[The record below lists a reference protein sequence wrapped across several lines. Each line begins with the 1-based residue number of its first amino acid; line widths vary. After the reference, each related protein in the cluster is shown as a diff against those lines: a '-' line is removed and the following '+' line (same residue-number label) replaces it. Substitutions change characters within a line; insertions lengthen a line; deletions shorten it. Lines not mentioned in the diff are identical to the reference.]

1 MPPLRPAHLAAG
13 KGYICSSCT
22 TKLQYPRLFPAFTRS
37 LSSTSRKAA
46 KRNGKPTVLPR
57 LNNEA
62 AEKVEFK
69 YYEQDESG
77 QRQPVDTEREE
88 RVAERLD
95 IAQEA
100 IEKELKRIGTTEG
113 FKGDAEGSFEEKL
126 QLFDEISKD
135 LEGEPRKEV
144 EGEEEDVEFDEK
156 NVLGGLSADEHKL
169 FEKMMAAFERRAKAA
184 ESDRVLDGEDEVD
197 ILEGLNEEERKIFH
211 TMRQSMEEVTSNE
224 LFNDEE
230 LQELSSGKLKIPL
243 PTKPTIDDELKQLQ
257 EKVPAEELAQIPE
270 PHDPSVKPQSS
281 RKRRNIKSKPELL
294 EPTHTLS
301 DSDVIIPRS
310 GLPRE
315 GQAYISRLNEALE
328 KAMDHTGKHRKELW
342 RWYSLSRKTLATRY
356 GQVPAATWNL
366 LWEEFS
372 VESLDNPD
380 RMAHIR
386 TLAADMEAANMP
398 LKAEQNLLFVE
409 ALFVDNHQAQ
419 ALARWESAR
428 PSLTLVPSTSASYW
442 ALGVRMLAGAK
453 QPAKSQEAADMLLN
467 NLSASSEARAL
478 IPLIRAWTEFDDK
491 AAIQIAWAI
500 YVRFKFW
507 MGDKMEMDDYD
518 KVSAIFLDAGHADLA
533 LAVFRDMMLTGDPQ
547 SKQYDSITLHQRLT
561 GIKTQNLKS
570 FVLAP
575 SETTWRSSEHL
586 SLLPAKF
593 RNKYFFG
600 SWIKKLVGES
610 EIDYAAAVI
619 ELMSTKS
626 IRPSA
631 TFLNGIIG
639 AWFRSGTKENI
650 EKGETM
656 AWKMIAA
663 RLEFVRQRSASQSFK
678 FEGLIRAEMTEGKD
692 AFDRPSSY
700 KVAAQATLE
709 TFTVLIEHYAA
720 HQQNN
725 RVQEL
730 LTTLRSSQI
739 KPTTPFV
746 NSLLELGTAIHNRPW
761 VWSIYERFCR
771 EEGVVATQYTFAVLW
786 KNMKDHVDPVVNR
799 NRAGFP
805 SPRILF
811 SEMAKSS
818 TWEMSSTGTGGEVLA
833 RDLYDQIVLC
843 FGLSDDQVGTAVAL
857 RAMQRSFGVM
867 PNEATVRSVVL
878 QLAKVAVTNVKGYR
892 TRRLNLNKDTQRRIN
907 DIGVVMKGLKE
918 ARVKELE
925 ERGVDVE
932 GMTGEEQ
939 SEESLKL
946 LISLLRY
953 TVERRMLADQNLRA
967 QAGVGG
973 VDYLARQ
980 TAQEMGVD
988 GRLPWAE

>member
-1 MPPLRPAHLAAG
+1 M
-13 KGYICSSCT
+13 
-22 TKLQYPRLFPAFTRS
+22 
-37 LSSTSRKAA
+37 
-46 KRNGKPTVLPR
+46 LPR
-57 LNNEA
+57 FNSEA

-95 IAQEA
+95 VAQKA
-100 IEKELKRIGTTEG
+100 IEKELKRMGTTEG

-135 LEGEPRKEV
+135 LEGEPVKEL
-144 EGEEEDVEFDEK
+144 EGEEEDIEFDEK

-270 PHDPSVKPQSS
+270 PKDPSAKLQST

-294 EPTHTLS
+294 EPSHTLS
-301 DSDVIIPRS
+301 ESDVIIPRS

-398 LKAEQNLLFVE
+398 LKAVQNLLYIE
-409 ALFVDNHQAQ
+409 ALFIDNHQAQ

-478 IPLIRAWTEFDDK
+478 IPLIRAWTEFNDK

-547 SKQYDSITLHQRLT
+547 SKQYDSMTLHQRLT
-561 GIKTQNLKS
+561 GIKAQNLKS

-639 AWFRSGTKENI
+639 AWFRSGTKGNI

-678 FEGLIRAEMTEGKD
+678 FEGPIRAEMTEGKD
-692 AFDRPSSY
+692 AWERPSSY

-720 HQQNN
+720 HGQNG

-730 LTTLRSSQI
+730 LTTLKSSQI
-739 KPTTPFV
+739 RPTTPFV

-761 VWSIYERFCR
+761 VWSIYERFCQQ
-771 EEGVVATQYTFAVLW
+771 EGVAATQYTFAVLW

-799 NRAGFP
+799 NKAGFP

-811 SEMAKSS
+811 GEMAKSS
-818 TWEMSSTGTGGEVLA
+818 TWEKETLA

-857 RAMQRSFGVM
+857 RSMQRSFGVM

-892 TRRLNLNKDTQRRIN
+892 TRRLNLNKDTQRRIGE
-907 DIGVVMKGLKE
+907 IGVVMKHLKE
-918 ARVKELE
+918 ARVKQLE
-925 ERGVDVE
+925 EEGIDVA
-932 GMTGEEQ
+932 GMSAEEQ

-946 LISLLRY
+946 LISLLKY

-967 QAGVGG
+967 LAGVGG
-973 VDYLARQ
+973 VDYLARE
-980 TAQEMGVD
+980 AGREMGVD

>member
-1 MPPLRPAHLAAG
+1 MPPLRPSHLAAG
-13 KGYICSSCT
+13 KGYVCSSCT

-37 LSSTSRKAA
+37 LSSTSFRKAA
-46 KRNGKPTVLPR
+46 KKNGKPTVLPR
-57 LNNEA
+57 LNSEA

-69 YYEQDESG
+69 YYEQDEAG

-95 IAQEA
+95 VAQKA
-100 IEKELKRIGTTEG
+100 IEKELKRMGTTEG

-135 LEGEPRKEV
+135 LEGEPVKEF
-144 EGEEEDVEFDEK
+144 EEEEEEDVDFDEK

-230 LQELSSGKLKIPL
+230 RAELSSGKLKIPL

-257 EKVPAEELAQIPE
+257 ENVPAEELAQIPE
-270 PHDPSVKPQSS
+270 PQEQEPSAKPQST
-281 RKRRNIKSKPELL
+281 RKRRNIKPKPELL

-301 DSDVIIPRS
+301 ESDVIIPRS

-342 RWYSLSRKTLATRY
+342 RWYSLSRKTLATRH
-356 GQVPAATWNL
+356 GQVPAATWDL

-386 TLAADMEAANMP
+386 TLAADMEAANVP
-398 LKAEQNLLFVE
+398 LKAEQNLLYIE
-409 ALFVDNHQAQ
+409 ALFIDNHQQQ
-419 ALARWESAR
+419 ALLRWESAR

-453 QPAKSQEAADMLLN
+453 QPAKSQEAADMLLS
-467 NLSASSEARAL
+467 NLNASSEARAL
-478 IPLIRAWTEFDDK
+478 IPLIRAWTEFNDK
-491 AAIQIAWAI
+491 AAVQISWAI

-518 KVSAIFLDAGHADLA
+518 KVAAIFLDAGHADLA

-547 SKQYDSITLHQRLT
+547 QKQYDSLTLHQRLT
-561 GIKTQNLKS
+561 GIKIQNLKS
-570 FVLAP
+570 FQLAP
-575 SETTWRSSEHL
+575 KETEWRSSEHL

-600 SWIKKLVGES
+600 SWIKKLVGEN

-663 RLEFVRQRSASQSFK
+663 RLEFVRQRSSNKSYR
-678 FEGLIRAEMTEGKD
+678 FEGPIRAEMTEGKD
-692 AFDRPSSY
+692 AYDRPSSY

-720 HQQNN
+720 HQQNV

-730 LTTLRSSQI
+730 LTTLKSSQI
-739 KPTTPFV
+739 RPTTPFV

-761 VWSIYERFCR
+761 VWSIYEKFSAPAGGG
-771 EEGVVATQYTFAVLW
+771 GVQATQYTFAVLW
-786 KNMKDHVDPVVNR
+786 KNMKDHVDPVINR

-811 SEMAKSS
+811 SEMAKST
-818 TWEMSSTGTGGEVLA
+818 TWEKETLA

-857 RAMQRSFGVM
+857 RAMQRTFGVM

-907 DIGVVMKGLKE
+907 EIGVVMKGLKE
-918 ARVKELE
+918 ARVKQLE
-925 ERGVDVE
+925 EDGVDVE
-932 GMTGEEQ
+932 GMSAEEQ

-946 LISLLRY
+946 LISLLKY
-953 TVERRMLADQNLRA
+953 TVERRMMADQNLRA
-967 QAGVGG
+967 MAGVGG
-973 VDYLARQ
+973 VDYLARNA
-980 TAQEMGVD
+980 AQEMGID

>member
-1 MPPLRPAHLAAG
+1 M
-13 KGYICSSCT
+13 
-22 TKLQYPRLFPAFTRS
+22 
-37 LSSTSRKAA
+37 
-46 KRNGKPTVLPR
+46 LPR
-57 LNNEA
+57 LNSEA
-62 AEKVEFK
+62 TEKVEFK

-95 IAQEA
+95 VAQKA
-100 IEKELKRIGTTEG
+100 IEKELKRMGTTEG

-135 LEGEPRKEV
+135 LEGEPVEKL
-144 EGEEEDVEFDEK
+144 EGEEEDIEFDEK

-197 ILEGLNEEERKIFH
+197 ILEGLNEDERKIFH

-270 PHDPSVKPQSS
+270 PQDPSAKPQST

-301 DSDVIIPRS
+301 ELDVIIPRS

-398 LKAEQNLLFVE
+398 LKADQNLLFIE
-409 ALFVDNHQAQ
+409 ALFIDNHQAR

-467 NLSASSEARAL
+467 NLCASSEARAL
-478 IPLIRAWTEFDDK
+478 IPLIRAWTEFNDK
-491 AAIQIAWAI
+491 AAIQIAWAV

-547 SKQYDSITLHQRLT
+547 SKQYDSITLHHRLT
-561 GIKTQNLKS
+561 GIKTQTLKS

-575 SETTWRSSEHL
+575 SETAWRSSEHL

-619 ELMSTKS
+619 EMMSTKS

-663 RLEFVRQRSASQSFK
+663 RLEFVRQRSSTKSYK
-678 FEGLIRAEMTEGKD
+678 FEGPIRAEMTEGKEGY
-692 AFDRPSSY
+692 DRPSSY

-720 HQQNN
+720 HGQNG

-730 LTTLRSSQI
+730 LATLKSSQI
-739 KPTTPFV
+739 RPTTPFV

-761 VWSIYERFCR
+761 VWSIYERFMQQ
-771 EEGVVATQYTFAVLW
+771 ESVAATQYTFAVLW

-805 SPRILF
+805 SPRVLF
-811 SEMAKSS
+811 SEMVQSS
-818 TWEMSSTGTGGEVLA
+818 TWEKNGGKEVLA

-857 RAMQRSFGVM
+857 RSMQRTYGLM

-892 TRRLNLNKDTQRRIN
+892 TRRLNLNKDTQRRIGE
-907 DIGVVMKGLKE
+907 IGVVMKQLKE
-918 ARVKELE
+918 ARVKQLE
-925 ERGVDVE
+925 EDGIDVA
-932 GMTGEEQ
+932 GMSAEEQ

-946 LISLLRY
+946 LISLLKY

-973 VDYLARQ
+973 VDYLARE
-980 TAQEMGVD
+980 AGREMGVD